1 MNAKSNTRG
10 RNASLAAAAA
20 ISLAAQAHHAEAASP
35 GMCKVLQVI
44 SKKDGFRRAGRA
56 WHGTTTVPLNELT
69 RHQVGLLR
77 SEPMLVI
84 LEMEVPEEDVA
95 TLQSADRVTGDD
107 ADGDGSTEST
117 GDETPEG

>member
-20 ISLAAQAHHAEAASP
+20 ISLATQALGQESTSP
-35 GMCKVLQVI
+35 GMRRVLQVI

-56 WHGTTTVPLNELT
+56 WYGTSTVPLDEIAP
-69 RHQVGLLR
+69 HQERLLR
-77 SEPMLVI
+77 DEPMLVI
-84 LEMEVPEEDVA
+84 LEMEVPQEDIA

-107 ADGDGSTEST
+107 AGGDGSTESAD
-117 GDETPEG
+117 DEKSEN

>member
-69 RHQVGLLR
+69 RHLVGLLR
-77 SEPMLVI
+77 SESMLVI

-107 ADGDGSTEST
+107 AGGDGSTEST